1 MSIWQ
6 ENLSEKI
13 CLVHVSGRLD
23 QTSTP
28 ELERE
33 LLREL
38 DTGKCQLVVDL
49 SEVVYVNSSGLRTLL
64 TAWRKANERDARILL
79 CCLSDRVLEVFS
91 IVGFDKVF
99 EIFDTADAAVAT
111 LKED

>member
-6 ENLSEKI
+6 ENLSEEI
-13 CLVHVSGRLD
+13 CLFHVSGRLD

-28 ELERE
+28 ELEKE

-64 TAWRKANERDARILL
+64 TAWRKANEREARILL
-79 CCLSDRVLEVFS
+79 CCLSDRVLEVFQ

-99 EIFDTADAAVAT
+99 EIYDTVDLAVAT
-111 LKED
+111 LKVD